1 MTYND
6 NDYKSLI
13 EELEV
18 GIEKLDNISYI
29 YNRVDRIN
37 MCLSNAGYE
46 LNAAANIAT
55 NIFDID
61 VGQEARTDKL
71 KFFERL
77 ALSAL
82 KVIETLES
90 KVKNL
95 AKGLEGYVVI

>member
-46 LNAAANIAT
+46 LNAA
-55 NIFDID
+55 
-61 VGQEARTDKL
+61 
-71 KFFERL
+71 
-77 ALSAL
+77 
-82 KVIETLES
+82 S
-90 KVKNL
+90 KYRN
-95 AKGLEGYVVI
+95 